1 VLSLKSSIKGENDFC
16 DFGINPAIMT
26 SIKKRIRVVVKI
38 NSLETNHRFVNETVN
53 TIRSRDK
60 KLDQK
65 MIRIVS
71 QKEP

>member
-1 VLSLKSSIKGENDFC
+1 
-16 DFGINPAIMT
+16 
-26 SIKKRIRVVVKI
+26 
-38 NSLETNHRFVNETVN
+38 VNETVN

>member
-1 VLSLKSSIKGENDFC
+1 MIL
-16 DFGINPAIMT
+16 GIISPKINTAMVTIMT

>member
-1 VLSLKSSIKGENDFC
+1 
-16 DFGINPAIMT
+16 MT

-60 KLDQK
+60 KLAQK

>member
-1 VLSLKSSIKGENDFC
+1 
-16 DFGINPAIMT
+16 MT

-38 NSLETNHRFVNETVN
+38 NPLDISHRFVNETVKL
-53 TIRSRDK
+53 IKSKDK

-65 MIRIVS
+65 MMRIVS